1 MIIAAAR
8 EIQNG
13 EVVFVGMRLPIMA
26 YAVARLTHAPDAV
39 GFFECGVMRHHPARS
54 LLYTMGDPAN
64 QKAAA
69 WLTGT
74 LQLMGLLQAGK
85 VDAGFIGGAQI
96 DRFGNINTSR
106 IGEPGPGY
114 TKLPGSG
121 GAADIAAKAK
131 KLFSIMKHQRRRFVE
146 RVDYITSTGYLDG
159 GNSRQR
165 AGLSRGGTTA
175 VITDLGI
182 LRPFGPNHE
191 LHLASWHP
199 GVTVAQIQEATGWN
213 LLSMPDAEE
222 TAAPSKQEL
231 LALKAVDP
239 EGFWS

>member
-8 EIQNG
+8 EIRNG
-13 EVVFVGMRLPIMA
+13 EVVFVGMRLPIVA
-26 YAVARLTHAPDAV
+26 FAVARLTHAPDAV
-39 GFFECGVMRHHPARS
+39 GFFECGVMRHQPAKS

-64 QKAAA
+64 QKDAA

-74 LQLMGLLQAGK
+74 LQLMGMLQAGK
-85 VDAGFIGGAQI
+85 VHAGFIGGAQI

-106 IGEPGPGY
+106 IGKEGPEF

-121 GAADIAAKAK
+121 GAADIAAMSQR
-131 KLFSIMKHQRRRFVE
+131 LFSIMKHQRRRFVE
-146 RVDYITSTGYLDG
+146 RVDYITSSGYLDG
-159 GNSRQR
+159 GESRHQ
-165 AGLSRGGTTA
+165 AGLQRGGTAA

-182 LRPFGPNHE
+182 LRPHSPSHE

-199 GVTVAQIQEATGWN
+199 GVTIEQIRQATGWA
-213 LLSMPDAEE
+213 LQTIADATE
-222 TAAPSKQEL
+222 TPAPSREEL
-231 LALKAVDP
+231 QALREVDP